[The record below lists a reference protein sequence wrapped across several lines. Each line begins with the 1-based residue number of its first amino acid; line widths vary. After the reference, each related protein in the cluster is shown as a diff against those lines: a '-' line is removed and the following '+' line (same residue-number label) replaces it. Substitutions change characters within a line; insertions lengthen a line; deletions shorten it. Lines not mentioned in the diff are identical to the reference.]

1 MVTTS
6 RNFEF
11 RKVYNEYSK
20 QYSEVRFMGLFS
32 ALFSTSVRQHVPQPK
47 LDEFGRGVDAS
58 GYARAD
64 NTHMKSVSSL
74 NSWQQL
80 AVDHMLKSMNYSEAL
95 EYVENKSDL
104 LGCAKLYP
112 VPIEKLEQVIASTEF
127 KVTDARTGQ
136 RMLIKFRSNI
146 ASYLRWLGFPDMFSA
161 GAHNHKTFG
170 TGENTIMKE
179 SVVDTVLQMT
189 IQQLSIEGNR
199 REVVALTNAVVTP
212 IEN

>member
-1 MVTTS
+1 
-6 RNFEF
+6 
-11 RKVYNEYSK
+11 
-20 QYSEVRFMGLFS
+20 MGLFS
-32 ALFSTSVRQHVPQPK
+32 ALFSTSVHQHVPQPK
-47 LDEFGRGVDAS
+47 LDEFGRGVDAA
-58 GYARAD
+58 GYARVD

-80 AVDHMLKSMNYSEAL
+80 TVDHMLKSMNYSEAL
-95 EYVENKSDL
+95 AYVENKSDL
-104 LGCAKLYP
+104 LGYAKLYP

-146 ASYLRWLGFPDMFSA
+146 SSYLRWLGFPDMFSA

>member
-1 MVTTS
+1 
-6 RNFEF
+6 
-11 RKVYNEYSK
+11 
-20 QYSEVRFMGLFS
+20 MGLFS
-32 ALFSTSVRQHVPQPK
+32 ALFSAPVRQHVPQPK
-47 LDEFGRGVDAS
+47 LDDFGRGVDSA
-58 GYARAD
+58 GYARVD
-64 NTHMKSVSSL
+64 NTHMKSVTSL

-80 AVDHMLKSMNYSEAL
+80 AVDHMLKSMNYSDAL
-95 EYVENKSDL
+95 AYIENKSDL
-104 LGCAKLYP
+104 LGYAKLYP

-136 RMLIKFRSNI
+136 RMLIKFRSDI
-146 ASYLRWLGFPDMFSA
+146 PSYLRWLGFPDMFSA
-161 GAHNHKTFG
+161 GSHNHKTFG

-199 REVVALTNAVVTP
+199 QEVVSLTNAVVTP

>member
-1 MVTTS
+1 
-6 RNFEF
+6 
-11 RKVYNEYSK
+11 
-20 QYSEVRFMGLFS
+20 MGLFS
-32 ALFSTSVRQHVPQPK
+32 ALFSTTVHSHVPQPK
-47 LDEFGRGVDAS
+47 LDEFGRGVDSA

-64 NTHMKSVSSL
+64 NTHMKSISSL

-80 AVDHMLKSMNYSEAL
+80 TVDHMLKSMNYSDAL
-95 EYVENKSDL
+95 AYVENKSDL
-104 LGCAKLYP
+104 LGYAKLYP

-136 RMLIKFRSNI
+136 RMLIKLQSHI
-146 ASYLRWLGFPDMFSA
+146 PAYLHWLGFPDMFNA
-161 GAHNHKTFG
+161 GSHNHKTFG
-170 TGENTIMKE
+170 AGENTIMKE

-199 REVVALTNAVVTP
+199 QEVAALTNAVVTP